1 MGYDT
6 DFTGCFN
13 VTPTLKPEHAAYLEK
28 FAETRRMERDASKA
42 ELLDDPVRVAAGLA
56 IGDEGGYFVGGG
68 GFAGQ
73 DHDASVI
80 NYNTP
85 PDGQPGLWCKWAPAS
100 GGTTIEWNEGEKF
113 YNYIEWIKYLI
124 ERFLKPWGYSLNGTV
139 EWTGEDS
146 EDRGRIC
153 ITDNVVR
160 IQKAVVTW
168 QDE

>member
-6 DFTGCFN
+6 DFVGCFN
-13 VTPTLKPEHAAYLEK
+13 VTPTLKPEHATYLEK
-28 FAETRRMERDASKA
+28 FSETRRMERDASKA
-42 ELLDDPVRVAAGLA
+42 ELLDDPVRVATGLA
-56 IGDEGGYFVGGG
+56 IGEEGGYFVGGG

-73 DHDASVI
+73 DHDASVL

-85 PDGQPGLWCKWAPAS
+85 PNGQPGLWCKWS
-100 GGTTIEWNEGEKF
+100 SENNGNQIGWNGNEKF
-113 YNYIEWIKYLI
+113 YNYIEWIEYLI
-124 ERFLKPWGYSLNGTV
+124 EHFLKPWGYSLTGTV
-139 EWTGEDS
+139 EWAGEGT

-168 QDE
+168 QVA